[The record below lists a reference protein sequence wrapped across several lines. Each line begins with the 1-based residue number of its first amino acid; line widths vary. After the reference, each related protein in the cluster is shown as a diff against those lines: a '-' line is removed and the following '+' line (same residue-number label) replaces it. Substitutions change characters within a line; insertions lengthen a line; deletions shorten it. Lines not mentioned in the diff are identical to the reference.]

1 MTTQRFEHALTN
13 LPGRKVTVTGTIAM
27 TGLILLCW
35 LGGLAVMGAV
45 NMSLYDATTDLT
57 LGVSRNNELTLAVFV
72 LVLGFGAG
80 LFGVAVVRLGLEKR
94 PLISLFTGAPQ
105 FRWSMVLAAFAIVVI
120 SSFAVTYL
128 TDSDAA
134 GVFDQRLTDY
144 GLGGFLAVLGLYFVG
159 FSVQSTF
166 EEMFV
171 RGWFTQRFYAH
182 GWSVWVAA
190 LASTLIFVALH
201 WSPDIGPTYLVSVLA
216 MGLMFAWS
224 AIRLNGLEFAIGT
237 HVGNNFVVGGLFA
250 GLINGQ
256 GYAEQDGA
264 WIGLAIYLVL
274 FVGLVEAFARFPARD
289 GLDRSGLPALPRLSL
304 RA

>member
-1 MTTQRFEHALTN
+1 MTNARFEHALTN
-13 LPGRKVTVTGTIAM
+13 LPGRRVTVVGTIAM
-27 TGLILLCW
+27 TGFILLCW
-35 LGGLAVMGAV
+35 LSGLAVMGAV
-45 NMSLYDATTDLT
+45 NMSLYDFTTNLT
-57 LGVSRNNELTLAVFV
+57 LEVSRNNELTLAVFL

-80 LFGVAVVRLGLEKR
+80 LVAVLFVRRGLEKR
-94 PLISLFTGAPQ
+94 PLISLVTAASH
-105 FRWSMVLAAFAIVVI
+105 FRWSTVLAAFAIVVI
-120 SSFAVTYL
+120 SSFALTYL
-128 TDSDAA
+128 TDSDAS

-144 GLGGFLAVLGLYFVG
+144 GLGGFLAVLGLYLVG
-159 FSVQSTF
+159 FSIQSTF
-166 EEMFV
+166 EEVFV
-171 RGWFTQRFYAH
+171 RGWLTQRFCAH

-201 WSPDIGPTYLVSVLA
+201 WSPDIGPTYLASVLA
-216 MGLMFAWS
+216 MALMFAWS
-224 AIRLNGLEFAIGT
+224 AIRLNGLEFAIGA

-274 FVGLVEAFARFPARD
+274 FGGLIEAFARFPARD
-289 GLDRSGLPALPRLSL
+289 GLARSGLPALPRLSL